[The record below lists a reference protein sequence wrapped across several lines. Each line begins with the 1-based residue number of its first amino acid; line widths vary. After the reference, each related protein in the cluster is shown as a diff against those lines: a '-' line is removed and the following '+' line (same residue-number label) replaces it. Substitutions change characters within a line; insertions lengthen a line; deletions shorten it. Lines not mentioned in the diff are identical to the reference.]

1 MKFRITLFA
10 TISGILIP
18 LNSAHAFS
26 EAEYQYGF
34 SWGSLNAIC
43 AAYSL
48 NAISDKNAGMMMNL
62 IIEMG
67 NEDIKDSKLKN
78 KFNNL
83 VKTDNGLKEMG
94 CSKLIK

>member
-1 MKFRITLFA
+1 
-10 TISGILIP
+10 
-18 LNSAHAFS
+18 
-26 EAEYQYGF
+26 
-34 SWGSLNAIC
+34 
-43 AAYSL
+43 
-48 NAISDKNAGMMMNL
+48 MNL

-83 VKTDNGLKEMG
+83 VRTDNGLHETG